1 MERTSVN
8 NTFAQDDQILYIVGG
23 NFKLSLIIVDTLG
36 FELDDS
42 RENQCQISRKE
53 MSN

>member
-8 NTFAQDDQILYIVGG
+8 NIFAQDDQILYIIGG
-23 NFKLSLIIVDTLG
+23 NFKLRLKIVETLG
-36 FELDDS
+36 FMLDDS
-42 RENQCQISRKE
+42 RENQCQISCKE